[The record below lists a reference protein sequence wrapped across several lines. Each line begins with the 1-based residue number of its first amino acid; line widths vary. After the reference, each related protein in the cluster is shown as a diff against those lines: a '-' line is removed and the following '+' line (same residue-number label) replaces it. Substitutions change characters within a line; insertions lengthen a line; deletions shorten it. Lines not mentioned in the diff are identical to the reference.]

1 MSHTPTPDLPS
12 VEPCPFCGSGEPEV
26 LHPHSSDG
34 WWVRCEGCHVQ
45 TTEYVNRESA
55 ITAWNR
61 RAQRMEAAAQEV
73 PSGLQALL
81 AEAREAIEPLTGAQ
95 IRLHRIKRDLADRI
109 DAALSASPA
118 AALEKPDSEVAEAL
132 IAACVPGGDTCDPQR
147 VADAIRE
154 WFAAAPAEHAKG
166 VRVALTDERIREVVT
181 AAGLQFTAPDFIV
194 ARAIERELSG
204 LSAAQGSEGGGR
216 G

>member
-1 MSHTPTPDLPS
+1 MSHTTTPDLPS
-12 VEPCPFCGSGEPEV
+12 VELPPLPPEPTETVTFCPSEEKFTRTIGYSAEHMQDFARAAV
-26 LHPHSSDG
+26 LAD
-34 WWVRCEGCHVQ
+34 
-45 TTEYVNRESA
+45 
-55 ITAWNR
+55 
-61 RAQRMEAAAQEV
+61 RAQRMEAAAQGV

-81 AEAREAIEPLTGAQ
+81 AEAREAIEPLTEAQ
-95 IRLHRIKRDLADRI
+95 IRLHRIRRDLADRI